1 MINQRGLCM
10 DIFPDQDSKT
20 VGLPP
25 GTLVYTGDSTDAG
38 TKISILDYNPECLDE
53 SPIDDISKCKFF
65 KDRNTVTWLNVDGLT
80 DTVKL
85 GFIGEIF
92 GIHPLTMED
101 ILHTD
106 QRPKVEFFDDYLFIV
121 MKMIYRAKKR
131 SEIVS
136 EQVSFVIGANFVISF
151 QENPEE
157 DVFEGIR
164 QRIRGNKGRIR
175 KMGADYLAYALMDA
189 IIDNYFIVLERQGDR
204 IEDIEEELIKEPTP
218 KTVNKVYRIKRE
230 LLYLRKVTWPLRE
243 TISMLQKDDTKLIRK
258 ETKLYVRDL
267 YDHIIQLL
275 DTIEIYREMT
285 TSMLDLYLTTVSAK
299 MNEIMKVLTIIATIF
314 MPLTFVAGI
323 YGMNFKHMP
332 ELEWY
337 FGYPLALLL
346 MGCISFGM
354 LIFFRRKKWI

>member
-1 MINQRGLCM
+1 M

-25 GTLVYTGDSTDAG
+25 GTLVYTGDAEKG
-38 TKISILDYNPECLDE
+38 ETKVTLIDYNPECLDE

-80 DTVKL
+80 DTERL

-106 QRPKVEFFDDYLFIV
+106 QRPKVEFFDDYIFVVL
-121 MKMIYRAKKR
+121 KMIYRARKR
-131 SEIVS
+131 SDIVS
-136 EQVSFVIGANFVISF
+136 EQVSFIIGSNFVISF

-164 QRIRGNKGRIR
+164 ERIRSNKGRIR

-189 IIDNYFIVLERQGDR
+189 MIDNYFIVLEREGDKL
-204 IEDIEEELIKEPTP
+204 EELEETLIEQPSPTTIKR
-218 KTVNKVYRIKRE
+218 VYSIKRE
-230 LLYLRKVTWPLRE
+230 LIYLRKVTWPLRE
-243 TISMLQKDDTKLIRK
+243 LISMLQKNETKLIRK
-258 ETKLYVRDL
+258 ETRLYIRDL
-267 YDHIIQLL
+267 YDHVIQLL
-275 DTIEIYREMT
+275 DTNRVLPRDDHEHAGALPLQHEPQDERDNEGPDHHCH
-285 TSMLDLYLTTVSAK
+285 DLHA
-299 MNEIMKVLTIIATIF
+299 
-314 MPLTFVAGI
+314 LTFIAGI

-337 FGYPLALLL
+337 FGYPVALLL
-346 MGCISFGM
+346 MGSVSLGM
-354 LIFFRRKKWI
+354 LFYFRKKKWI

>member
-1 MINQRGLCM
+1 M

-25 GTLVYTGDSTDAG
+25 GTLVYTGDSTKAG
-38 TKISILDYNPECLDE
+38 TKITIIDYNPECLDE

-80 DTVKL
+80 DTEKL

-106 QRPKVEFFDDYLFIV
+106 QRPKVEFFDDYIFVV

-131 SEIVS
+131 SDIIS
-136 EQVSFVIGANFVISF
+136 EQVSFIIGTNFVISF
-151 QENPEE
+151 QENPDE

-164 QRIRGNKGRIR
+164 ERIRNNKGRIR
-175 KMGADYLAYALMDA
+175 KLGSDYLDYALMDA
-189 IIDNYFIVLERQGDR
+189 ILDNYFIVLEREGDK
-204 IEDIEEELIKEPTP
+204 IEEIEEELISDPTP
-218 KTVNKVYRIKRE
+218 RTVKRVYNVKRE

-243 TISMLQKDDTKLIRK
+243 LISMLQKEESKLIRK
-258 ETKLYVRDL
+258 DTRIYLRDL

-275 DTIEIYREMT
+275 DTIETYREMT
-285 TSMLDLYLTTVSAK
+285 TSMLELYISNMSHK

-314 MPLTFVAGI
+314 MPLTFIAGI
-323 YGMNFKHMP
+323 YGMNFRFMP

-337 FGYPLALLL
+337 FGYPLSLLL
-346 MGCISFGM
+346 MGGVSLGM
-354 LIFFRRKKWI
+354 LIYFRRKKWI